1 MVNCLFTEGYFITF
15 QAICAPVQAVLR
27 PKSQSTSAQIK
38 HLNDEVAALNG
49 CCKREDSKI
58 PASRATHP
66 EELTETRLF
75 GMLTFSRE
83 GKANSGA
90 GRYTYRRK
98 TEF

>member
-49 CCKREDSKI
+49 SCKREDSKI
-58 PASRATHP
+58 PASRATP
-66 EELTETRLF
+66 IPRNLLKPDFTGTTEDILRI
-75 GMLTFSRE
+75 
-83 GKANSGA
+83 
-90 GRYTYRRK
+90 GR
-98 TEF
+98 